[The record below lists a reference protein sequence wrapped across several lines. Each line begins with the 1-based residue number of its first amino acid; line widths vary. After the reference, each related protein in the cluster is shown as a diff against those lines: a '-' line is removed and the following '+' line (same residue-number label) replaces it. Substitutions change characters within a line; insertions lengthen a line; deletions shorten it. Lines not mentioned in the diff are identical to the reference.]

1 MSKPLKAYNVCSP
14 EKQNLS
20 PGKQNLSSPA
30 GSEKTSG
37 WSRAVVGRRF
47 LGMESSV
54 QRLAVNVLTSVV
66 LCKLSGGVQSASSR
80 RGEITSA
87 TRRLLLLLQ
96 LCWGFAQLL
105 AWSSLQGPSFSWSG
119 VFCARLADCLEVHH
133 LYIYLYIVPVANIDF
148 LILVYINF

>member
-1 MSKPLKAYNVCSP
+1 MSSHFEGHPVLGIGHPREYFGNWSP
-14 EKQNLS
+14 VTN
-20 PGKQNLSSPA
+20 GKQNLSSPA

-80 RGEITSA
+80 REEI
-87 TRRLLLLLQ
+87 
-96 LCWGFAQLL
+96 
-105 AWSSLQGPSFSWSG
+105 
-119 VFCARLADCLEVHH
+119 EE
-133 LYIYLYIVPVANIDF
+133 IV
-148 LILVYINF
+148 

>member
-1 MSKPLKAYNVCSP
+1 MNDSIESVAINTQQLFDFLSGYLAVSQMSKPLKAYNVCSP

-96 LCWGFAQLL
+96 LC
-105 AWSSLQGPSFSWSG
+105 
-119 VFCARLADCLEVHH
+119 
-133 LYIYLYIVPVANIDF
+133 
-148 LILVYINF
+148 